1 MLARPRDTNP
11 PDCPRAAT
19 NTGWSLRQG
28 DCAASW
34 RSASV
39 RMRITISEVLPMS
52 DSGTAAELPA
62 LRLKRNEDRRLHAGH
77 LWIFSN
83 EVDTQQ
89 TPLTKFKAGELVRVL
104 AHNDRALGLAY
115 VNPKSLIS
123 ARMLGTWK
131 IPDTAWLAARI
142 RTALSLR
149 ERLYAAP
156 YYRLVY
162 GESDGLPGLV
172 VDRYGSACVVQIG
185 TAGME
190 RLKSEIQQAL
200 EQVLRCE
207 ALLFKNDGSTRDMEG
222 LPSYV
227 EAAKGRFDELSLVV
241 EDGLEFQV
249 PLAEGQKT
257 GWFFDQAANR
267 RALTKYVREGAR
279 VLDVFSYV
287 GAWGVRAAHG
297 GAREVLCVDSS
308 AAALELAASNGE
320 RNRPKVRNAGK
331 LTTVKGDAFDVL
343 EDLAKKGTRFD
354 LVIIDPPAFAKRKKD
369 VPKALAAYKRLN
381 QLAMQLIADDGIL
394 VSHSCSY
401 HVSAEEF
408 QDAIATAGRA
418 AERHLQILEAGGQA
432 PDHPVHPSIPET
444 RYLKTYFC
452 RVNDTLK

>member
-1 MLARPRDTNP
+1 
-11 PDCPRAAT
+11 
-19 NTGWSLRQG
+19 
-28 DCAASW
+28 
-34 RSASV
+34 
-39 RMRITISEVLPMS
+39 MS
-52 DSGTAAELPA
+52 DLRNAAELPA
-62 LRLKRNEDRRLHAGH
+62 LRLKRNEDRRLNAGH

-89 TPLTKFKAGELVRVL
+89 TPLTKFEVGELVRVL

-115 VNPKSLIS
+115 VNPQSLIS

-131 IPDTAWLAARI
+131 IPDAAWLAARI

-156 YYRLVY
+156 YYRLLY

-190 RLKSEIQQAL
+190 KLKPQIQQAL

-207 ALLFKNDGSTRDMEG
+207 ALLFKNDGSTREMEG

-227 EAAKGRFDELSLVV
+227 EAAKGRFDDLSLVV
-241 EDGLEFQV
+241 EDGLEFQA

-267 RALTKYVREGAR
+267 RALTKYVRKDAR

-287 GAWGVRAAHG
+287 GAWGVRAAHS

-308 AAALELAASNGE
+308 APALELAQSNAE
-320 RNRPKVRNAGK
+320 RNRPNGRTAGN
-331 LTTVKGDAFDVL
+331 LTTVRGDAFDVL
-343 EDLAKKGTRFD
+343 EDLAKKGARFD
-354 LVIIDPPAFAKRKKD
+354 LVVVDPPAFAKRKKD

-381 QLAMQLIADDGIL
+381 QLAMQVIADEGIL
-394 VSHSCSY
+394 VSCSCSY
-401 HVSAEEF
+401 HVSAEEL
-408 QDAIATAGRA
+408 QDAIAKA
-418 AERHLQILEAGGQA
+418 ARSADRHLQILEAGGQA
-432 PDHPVHPSIPET
+432 PDHPVHPAIPET
-444 RYLKTYFC
+444 RYLKAYFC